1 MSPERNTKRAN
12 AVSRSS
18 DAGSRP
24 PGGLAQA
31 DRESLAQSKLFRGV
45 DLELIDH
52 LLESCNV
59 RVLAPGERLLARGE
73 AASKD
78 VFVVLSGKVAVHL
91 AEVAPTSHTVIEAGE
106 CVGEMS
112 AIDGE
117 DVSASVDAISPTRLL
132 AIPEP
137 IVWSLVNTSHAVAR
151 NLLYIAAR
159 RMRHDN
165 SVIVVSLERQ
175 RELERAAGTDGLTG
189 LHNRRWMNEAFP
201 RQLERCAR
209 GGEPC
214 SLVLIDV
221 DGLKSYNDAAG
232 HLAGDR
238 LICAVA
244 DVLGRHI
251 RPGDLLARFA
261 GDEFALL
268 LPGTR
273 VAGALHVAERL
284 RTAVETEVVA
294 AIGAAA
300 SISCGI
306 GSETARSRFEDLLH
320 SADEALYRAKAR
332 GRNCVAL

>member
-1 MSPERNTKRAN
+1 MRNR
-12 AVSRSS
+12 
-18 DAGSRP
+18 
-24 PGGLAQA
+24 
-31 DRESLAQSKLFRGV
+31 KLFRGV
-45 DLELIDH
+45 DLELVDH
-52 LLESCNV
+52 LLESCSV
-59 RVLAPGERLLARGE
+59 RALASGERLLARGDAPSQE
-73 AASKD
+73 
-78 VFVVLSGKVAVHL
+78 VFVVLSGRVAVHL
-91 AEVAPTSHTVIEAGE
+91 AEAAPTSHTVIETGE

-117 DVSASVDAISPTRLL
+117 HVSASVDAISPTRLL

-151 NLLYIAAR
+151 NLLYTLAR

-201 RQLERCAR
+201 RQLERCVR
-209 GGEPC
+209 GGDAC
-214 SLVLIDV
+214 SLLLIDV
-221 DGLKSYNDAAG
+221 DGLKAYNDAVG

-238 LICAVA
+238 LICTVA

-273 VAGALHVAERL
+273 VAGAQQVAERL
-284 RTAVETEVVA
+284 RAAVESEVVA

-306 GSETARSRFEDLLH
+306 AGDVRTSAVRGPAALRRRGAVPRQGARAQLRVDLVPHCTLQA
-320 SADEALYRAKAR
+320 SQTDFGEPPPTY
-332 GRNCVAL
+332 

>member
-1 MSPERNTKRAN
+1 MSSSPKPSRAP
-12 AVSRSS
+12 AAAPTS
-18 DAGSRP
+18 DASLTP
-24 PGGLAQA
+24 P

-45 DLELIDH
+45 DLELVDH
-52 LLESCNV
+52 LLESCSL
-59 RVLAPGERLLARGE
+59 RALAPGERLLARGDAPSE
-73 AASKD
+73 E
-78 VFVVLSGKVAVHL
+78 VFVVLSGRVGVHL
-91 AEVAPTSHTVIEAGE
+91 AEVAPTSHTVFEAGE

-117 DVSASVDAISPTRLL
+117 RVSASVDAITPTRVL

-137 IVWSLVNTSHAVAR
+137 ILWSLVNTSHAVAR
-151 NLLYIAAR
+151 NLLYILAR

-175 RELERAAGTDGLTG
+175 RELERAAATDGLTG

-201 RQLERCAR
+201 RQLERCVR
-209 GGEPC
+209 GGERC

-221 DGLKSYNDAAG
+221 DGLKAYNDAAG

-273 VAGALHVAERL
+273 AAGAQQVAERL
-284 RTAVETEVVA
+284 RAAVEGEVVA
-294 AIGAAA
+294 AIGAPA

-306 GSETARSRFEDLLH
+306 AAESARPQFEELLH

-332 GRNCVAL
+332 GRNCVAV

>member
-1 MSPERNTKRAN
+1 MSSDRITKHAP

-18 DAGSRP
+18 ATAAS
-24 PGGLAQA
+24 GLTPA

-45 DLELIDH
+45 DLELVDH
-52 LLESCNV
+52 LLESCSL

-73 AASKD
+73 APSQE
-78 VFVVLSGKVAVHL
+78 VFIVLSGKVAVHL
-91 AEVAPTSHTVIEAGE
+91 AEAAPTSHTVIEAGE

-117 DVSASVDAISPTRLL
+117 HVSASVDAMSATRLL
-132 AIPEP
+132 AIPEA

-151 NLLYIAAR
+151 NLLYILAR

-165 SVIVVSLERQ
+165 SVIVISLERQ

-209 GGEPC
+209 GGDPC

-221 DGLKSYNDAAG
+221 DGLKAYNDAVG

-273 VAGALHVAERL
+273 IAGAQQVAERL
-284 RTAVETEVVA
+284 RGAVESEVVA
-294 AIGAAA
+294 AIGAPA

-306 GSETARSRFEDLLH
+306 ASESARPQFEALLH
-320 SADEALYRAKAR
+320 SADQALYRAKAR
-332 GRNCVAL
+332 GRNCVSI